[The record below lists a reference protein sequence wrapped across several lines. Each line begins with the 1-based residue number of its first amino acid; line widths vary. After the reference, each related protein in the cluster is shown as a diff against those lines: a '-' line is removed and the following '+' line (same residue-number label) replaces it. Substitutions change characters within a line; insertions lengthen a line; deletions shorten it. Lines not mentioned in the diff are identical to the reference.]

1 MKYNF
6 PDELWYQ
13 SKSDFARYDSHKNK
27 FNTYSGYWAFLFGAI
42 FKYLS
47 LDDSGMAYQQ
57 HYPYD
62 LVHYN
67 SSN

>member
-27 FNTYSGYWAFLFGAI
+27 FNTSIQDTGHFCSVLFSNI
-42 FKYLS
+42 FRW
-47 LDDSGMAYQQ
+47 MIQEW
-57 HYPYD
+57 HI
-62 LVHYN
+62 N
-67 SSN
+67 SITHMI